1 MKITD
6 PKIIRAGERELLEA
20 VKADLDWGAIGEIVK
35 QRINISSVDSTK
47 GEIVVHENQVAFR
60 MDFLLKIDLSLM
72 FDRNGV
78 LIPNRDEGQDEGQTY
93 DLVDASEHSSG
104 GGAAEDFHSSP
115 MEQEV
120 DTLANQMENQKSGFN
135 SDLGDHTPPGV
146 ENQEAPGIDDPE
158 FDLSDLSLGGDDL
171 SDVDLADDQ
180 AGGALDDDIDEIL
193 KESRDFWEN
202 KKNE

>member
-6 PKIIRAGERELLEA
+6 PKIIRTGERELLEA

-78 LIPNRDEGQDEGQTY
+78 LIPNGDEGQDEGQTY
-93 DLVDASEHSSG
+93 GLVDASEHSPG
-104 GGAAEDFHSSP
+104 GGTAEVSHSSQT
-115 MEQEV
+115 EQEV
-120 DTLANQMENQKSGFN
+120 DPLANQMENQTSEFN
-135 SDLGDHTPPGV
+135 SDFGDHTRPGV
-146 ENQEAPGIDDPE
+146 ENQEAPGVDDPE

-180 AGGALDDDIDEIL
+180 ASGALDDDIDEIL